1 MNNRERVIAAINH
14 KNTDVIPYSMS
25 FTMQARDKLVEYMG
39 NSEFISSI
47 NNHITGIYYDGWP
60 KEITPGSGYFKDDFC
75 VIWNR
80 NGADKDIG
88 VIDSIIIQEPD
99 MQKYTFPKPNL
110 AEIEKKI
117 QNLMN
122 SPATQFKTVD
132 IGFSMFERAWTLRG
146 MENLLMDMVEN
157 PEFVDELLDTIT
169 EFNLKIIDVALKYDI
184 DGFMFGDDWGQ
195 QRGLIMGPNLWRRFI
210 KPRMARMYERVKSKG
225 KYVLQHSC
233 GDINEIFADLIE
245 IGLDV
250 YQTFQPEIYDIK
262 KVKQQYGNRLTFWGG
277 ISTQQLLP
285 TGTPE
290 QVKRVTREIMDIMG
304 KNGGYI
310 AGPTHAIPGDV
321 PPENILAM
329 LDVFE
334 NQ

>member
-14 KNTDVIPYSMS
+14 KTTDVIPYSIS
-25 FTMQARDKLVEYMG
+25 FTTQARDRLAEYTG
-39 NSEFISSI
+39 DSEFISTI
-47 NNHITGIYYDGWP
+47 NNHITSIYYDGWP
-60 KEITPGSGYFKDDFC
+60 KEITPGSGYFKDDFG
-75 VIWNR
+75 VVWNR
-80 NGADKDIG
+80 NGVDKDIG

-99 MQKYTFPKPNL
+99 MQKYTFPRPNL
-110 AEIEKKI
+110 TEIDKRI

-122 SPATQFKTVD
+122 SPDTQFRVVD
-132 IGFSMFERAWTLRG
+132 MGFSMFERAWSLRG
-146 MENLLMDMVEN
+146 MENLLMDMIEN

-169 EFNLKIIDVALKYDI
+169 EYNLKIIDIALKYDI

-195 QRGLIMGPNLWRRFI
+195 QRGLIMGPSLWRRFI
-210 KPRMARMYERVKSKG
+210 KPRMARMYERIKSKG

-233 GDINEIFADLIE
+233 GDINEIFDDLIE

-250 YQTFQPEIYDIK
+250 YQTFQPEIYDIN
-262 KVKQQYGNRLTFWGG
+262 KVKQQYGKRLTFWGG

-285 TGTPE
+285 IGTPE
-290 QVKRVTREIMDIMG
+290 QVKQVTREIMDIMG
-304 KNGGYI
+304 KDGGYI
-310 AGPTHAIPGDV
+310 AAPTHAIPGDV

-329 LDVFE
+329 LDVFK